1 MQGNARFVHICAIIE
16 CMEQKTS
23 LYTLEHPVTFV
34 IFGITGDLAR
44 KKLLPSLWDLY
55 QRGNIV
61 KKFFSVIG
69 FSRSHYSNEQ
79 FRDYVQKIL
88 FERDPSLDE
97 SEVKN
102 FSECFLYEAGDF
114 LERASYEKIK
124 ICVRERDAFFGK
136 CATKIAYLAVAP
148 EYYEKIFEN
157 IHSSGL
163 LITCTNEVSG
173 LGRILVEKPFGKDVQ
188 TARALDKKLG
198 SLFKEE
204 QIFRIDHYL
213 AKETIQNILN
223 FRFAN
228 HIFEPLWNK
237 NHIESIEIRLAED
250 FGVEGRGA
258 FYDGVGAL
266 RDVGQNHILQ
276 MLATTIMQSPLEFSA
291 EGIRTK
297 RLEALDSFES
307 VCTQG
312 NTDKE
317 CKQCVRAQYEGYR
330 EEAGVAK
337 DSKTETYFKI
347 YVKSSLS
354 QWEGVSFLLE
364 SGKAMEKTET
374 FIRVHFKQASF
385 ASLCPLQSSH
395 GCANTLTFHIKPEE
409 GISIVFWAKKPGF
422 SRDLDPHNLHFQYKE
437 GMEIHCIPDAYEYVL
452 FEAIRG
458 DQTLFPGTEE
468 IRAQWEVIAPLLAH
482 WEKEP
487 LYTYKKGSNN
497 ITI

>member
-1 MQGNARFVHICAIIE
+1 MCAIIE
-16 CMEQKTS
+16 YMEQKTS
-23 LYTLEHPVTFV
+23 HYSIKYPVTFV

-55 QRGNIV
+55 HRGNIV
-61 KKFFSVIG
+61 KEYFSVIG
-69 FSRSHYSNEQ
+69 FSRSSYTNEQ
-79 FRDYVQKIL
+79 FREYVRKIL
-88 FERDPSLDE
+88 LQRDPSLDE
-97 SEVKN
+97 AEVKN

-114 LERASYEKIK
+114 LEKSFYENIK
-124 ICVRERDAFFGK
+124 LCIRQRDTFFK
-136 CATKIAYLAVAP
+136 TCATKIAYLAVAP

-163 LITCTNEVSG
+163 LITCANEVSG
-173 LGRILVEKPFGKDVQ
+173 LGRILVEKPFGKDVE
-188 TARALDKKLG
+188 TARELDKKLG

-237 NHIESIEIRLAED
+237 NHIESIEIRLAEN
-250 FGVEGRGA
+250 FGVDGRGA

-307 VCTQG
+307 VCAEKKT
-312 NTDKE
+312 KE
-317 CKQCVRAQYEGYR
+317 CKQCIRAQYEGYR
-330 EEAGVAK
+330 EEEGVTK

-385 ASLCPLQSSH
+385 ALLCPLQSSH

-409 GISIVFWAKKPGF
+409 GISILFWAKKPGF

-437 GMEIHCIPDAYEYVL
+437 GMETHCIPDAYEYVL

-468 IRAQWEVIAPLLAH
+468 IRAQWEVIAPLLKH

-487 LYTYKKGSNN
+487 LSTYKKGSNE
-497 ITI
+497 IIE